1 MKPFKMLKAKRLRF
15 DLVHGTLFFPPY
27 KSTYASEKGS
37 ITLTG
42 TVGHTVAACT
52 HNVLFFPALVVG
64 LEPRDDLEEYDSE
77 AVDVDGRAEVA

>member
-1 MKPFKMLKAKRLRF
+1 MLKAKRLRF
-15 DLVHGTLFFPPY
+15 DLVHETLFFSPVQVDT
-27 KSTYASEKGS
+27 STYASEKGS
-37 ITLTG
+37 ITFDRNCWT
-42 TVGHTVAACT
+42 HCSST